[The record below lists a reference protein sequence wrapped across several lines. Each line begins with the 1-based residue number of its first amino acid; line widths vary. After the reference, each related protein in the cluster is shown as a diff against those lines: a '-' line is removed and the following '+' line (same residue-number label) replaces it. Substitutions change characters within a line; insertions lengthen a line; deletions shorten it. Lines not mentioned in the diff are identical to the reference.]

1 MKTVELSPI
10 VAAAAQW
17 LEESIATTP
26 HGEVVLT
33 FRLHADRAPIEERT
47 VLSRQKH
54 DANTS
59 GKTGGHDAS
68 RRR

>member
-1 MKTVELSPI
+1 MKTVILSPL
-10 VAAAAQW
+10 VSAAAQW
-17 LEESIATTP
+17 MEEAIATTP
-26 HGEVVLT
+26 HGEVTVT

-54 DANTS
+54 DATTS
-59 GKTGGHDAS
+59 GKTGGQHET

>member
-1 MKTVELSPI
+1 MKQIEVSPI

-17 LEESIATTP
+17 LEETIEATP
-26 HGEVVLT
+26 HGEVTLT

-47 VLSRQKH
+47 VLSRTKH
-54 DANTS
+54 AES
-59 GKTGGHDAS
+59 GKTGGPHET